1 MSSAYIIHRTDR
13 TEEDY
18 IMPKPSADPEPSHSH
33 GPFITFRV
41 LSKNSDPTFS
51 ETFDTNWDQ
60 MRIKARFGSIMAA
73 GAGYWWEEG
82 RKWLHPEQT
91 PDEVNQEVDALKMQV
106 VDDDDRLS

>member
-1 MSSAYIIHRTDR
+1 
-13 TEEDY
+13 
-18 IMPKPSADPEPSHSH
+18 MPKPSADPEPSHSH